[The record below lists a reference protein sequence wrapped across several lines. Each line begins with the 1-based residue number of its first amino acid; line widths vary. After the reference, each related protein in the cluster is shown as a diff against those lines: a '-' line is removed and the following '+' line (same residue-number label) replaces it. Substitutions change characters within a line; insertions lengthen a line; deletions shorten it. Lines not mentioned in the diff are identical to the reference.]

1 MYVLLYIYTGDFRKA
16 VCICGGED
24 ITTSVIDAVYT
35 IFDVDGDG
43 HLSTEEFISIMKS
56 RLKRGLRV
64 CFILCV
70 TVYNSI
76 KLFISM
82 VNEYPTMHYVG
93 IPSHSQLK
101 SYMPSLTEYFWKFQ

>member
-64 CFILCV
+64 CFILWF
-70 TVYNSI
+70 VYDLHADFKVI
-76 KLFISM
+76 LFSWVCDAVVETLLAVSTI
-82 VNEYPTMHYVG
+82 
-93 IPSHSQLK
+93 L
-101 SYMPSLTEYFWKFQ
+101 